1 MRLITLLLFLIVAA
15 LGTLFAVLNAAPV
28 PFDYYLGQGEFPL
41 SLLLVVVLATG
52 ILLGILSALPMLL
65 SLRLRLRRAEKMME
79 HE

>member
-52 ILLGILSALPMLL
+52 ILLGILHCRCCCPSACVYAGQ
-65 SLRLRLRRAEKMME
+65 RR
-79 HE
+79 